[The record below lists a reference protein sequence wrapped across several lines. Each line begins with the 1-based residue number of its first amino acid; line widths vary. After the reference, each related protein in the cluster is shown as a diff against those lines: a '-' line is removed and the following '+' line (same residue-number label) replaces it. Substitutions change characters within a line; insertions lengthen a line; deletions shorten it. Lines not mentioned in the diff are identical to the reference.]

1 MNESYEIYATRAES
15 GEPATLGRLSSP
27 VAQSTEHR
35 PHTSD
40 PTEEFGD
47 QEYSA
52 RMGSRNTGNQKT
64 VLYVDDNPRALRVLK
79 SVLAGCGYKVVIA
92 GNAGKASERMGRKAF
107 DLVLLTYRLPRTISF
122 KLAREI
128 KRLSPGTPIILV
140 SGHNLL
146 APEELTYVDACVGRR
161 DSRQLADQDAA
172 TDRQDMRSVPLF

>member
-1 MNESYEIYATRAES
+1 MN
-15 GEPATLGRLSSP
+15 
-27 VAQSTEHR
+27 
-35 PHTSD
+35 
-40 PTEEFGD
+40 
-47 QEYSA
+47 
-52 RMGSRNTGNQKT
+52 
-64 VLYVDDNPRALRVLK
+64 
-79 SVLAGCGYKVVIA
+79 
-92 GNAGKASERMGRKAF
+92 
-107 DLVLLTYRLPRTISF
+107 SF